1 MNWLFLGIA
10 AVSGI
15 LMAIQGT
22 INGMVGKITGVLEGN
37 FLVHVVGLAMV
48 AFLLFVLGLGQGSI
62 GKIPQIPWYGYL
74 GGVINV
80 GIIYGVM
87 FSIPKI
93 GATNAT
99 TAIIVGQVAMA
110 MIVDWFGLFGMER
123 VPMNWWKIVGL
134 VLLAAGGKL
143 MLCK

>member
-10 AVSGI
+10 AASGI
-15 LMAIQGT
+15 LMAVQGT

-37 FLVHVVGLAMV
+37 FLVHVIGLAVV
-48 AFLLFVLGLGQGSI
+48 ALLLFVLGLGQGSLT
-62 GKIPQIPWYGYL
+62 KIPNIPWYGYL

-87 FSIPKI
+87 AAIPKI

-110 MIVDWFGLFGMER
+110 MIIDWFGFFGMEK
-123 VPMNWWKIVGL
+123 VPITWRKILGL

>member
-10 AVSGI
+10 AASGI
-15 LMAIQGT
+15 LMAIQGA

-37 FLVHVVGLAMV
+37 FLVHVIGLALV
-48 AFLLFVLGLGQGSI
+48 AILLFVFGLGQGNI
-62 GKIPQIPWYGYL
+62 AKIPQIPWYGYL

-110 MIVDWFGLFGMER
+110 MMVDWMGMFGLEK
-123 VPMNWWKIVGL
+123 VPMHWTKVVGL
-134 VLLAAGGKL
+134 VLLAAGGKM
-143 MLCK
+143 MLGK